1 MILPTQDD
9 KLAAAVLLRVARVEH
24 EIRNHQGID
33 RDAQLFRAAA
43 QIAAGYVAASTGAVP
58 PAGRANIATHSLEI
72 AAMIRGAIM
81 QQSLN
86 GGQAQLIG
94 DES

>member
-1 MILPTQDD
+1 MPTQDD
-9 KLAAAVLLRVARVEH
+9 QLAAAVLRRVARVEH
-24 EIRNHQGID
+24 QIGNLAGDD
-33 RDAQLFRAAA
+33 RDAQLFLAAA

-72 AAMIRGAIM
+72 ATMIRGAIM